1 VGFAQV
7 RGSSRFM
14 RGEAAFAGRLRG
26 TLGVPSTVGIV
37 RRMAERRDELGG
49 FIRVQRELA
58 QLSLRQLAD
67 LAKVSNAY
75 LSQVER
81 GLYRPSA
88 QVLKNL
94 ADALKL
100 SVETMYTRAGLLDDD
115 EDAPPADVEQAIRLD
130 DTLSA
135 DQKEALIRLYR
146 TMHGSP

>member
-1 VGFAQV
+1 
-7 RGSSRFM
+7 
-14 RGEAAFAGRLRG
+14 
-26 TLGVPSTVGIV
+26 VPSEPGIV
-37 RRMAERRDELGG
+37 RRVAEKRDELGE
-49 FIRVQRELA
+49 FIRMQRELA

-88 QVLKNL
+88 QVLKNV
-94 ADALKL
+94 ADALKV
-100 SVETMYTRAGLLDDD
+100 SVETMYTRAGLLDED
-115 EDAPPADVEQAIRLD
+115 EQRPPADVEESIRLD

-146 TMHGSP
+146 TMHGSL